1 MDFNFSVNRAPVHR
15 LVIVLDGVPAVATRT
30 YEKGSLKILW
40 QPELCSHCENC
51 WRGLPDVFKPDAR
64 PWVNLEGASTP
75 DIIDQVTQCPTGA
88 LSILS
93 R

>member
-1 MDFNFSVNRAPVHR
+1 MAER
-15 LVIVLDGVPAVATRT
+15 IYT
-30 YEKGSLKILW
+30 KGTLQIRW
-40 QPELCSHCENC
+40 QSELCTKCEAC

-88 LSILS
+88 LSVLS